1 MRVPQ
6 GFAAAVLLCGGVVFG
21 AATSTRATPPAAATA
36 EPTIAT
42 VLDRAAEYVAGFH
55 RQLSSIV
62 AEERYVQHWSTVSGR
77 RGRMEST
84 DLGHRAL
91 MADVLLVKPLDADD
105 WLQYRDV
112 YEVDG
117 TPIRD
122 RPERIGRLFR
132 EGTLSSDARMRTILE
147 DSARYNIGDIQR
159 NVNTPLFPLQFLRA
173 SNQRRFTF
181 TRTSDVAA
189 RPTTAD
195 PEEAGAF
202 RVSTEVWVIAY
213 QERRSDTMIHTAGHR
228 DFPSRGRFWIEPGT
242 GRVLMSELLLE
253 NRSLKVAIDVSYQ
266 SEPLVGLFVPVEMR
280 ERYEA
285 ARTHSLIECR
295 ATYGRF
301 RQL

>member
-1 MRVPQ
+1 MRIPGVC
-6 GFAAAVLLCGGVVFG
+6 AAAVLVCGGLVLG
-21 AATSTRATPPAAATA
+21 APVSTLATPVAAAGD
-36 EPTIAT
+36 EPSVAT
-42 VLDRAAEYVAGFH
+42 VLDRAAEYLAGFH

-62 AEERYVQHWSTVSGR
+62 AEERYVQHWSTGGR
-77 RGRMEST
+77 KGST
-84 DLGHRAL
+84 DLGHREL
-91 MADVLLVKPLDADD
+91 MSDVLLVKPLDADD

-147 DSARYNIGDIQR
+147 ESARYNIGDIQR

-181 TRTSDVAA
+181 TRTTDVVA

-266 SEPLVGLFVPVEMR
+266 SEPLLGVFVPVEMR

>member
-1 MRVPQ
+1 MRIP
-6 GFAAAVLLCGGVVFG
+6 GLFAAAVLLCGGVAFG
-21 AATSTRATPPAAATA
+21 SPLSTLATPAAAA
-36 EPTIAT
+36 VDEPSVTT

-62 AEERYVQHWSTVSGR
+62 AEERYVQHWSTASRGGR
-77 RGRMEST
+77 KGST
-84 DLGHRAL
+84 DLGHREL
-91 MADVLLVKPLDADD
+91 LSDVLLVKPLDTDD

-122 RPERIGRLFR
+122 RRERIGQLFR

-159 NVNTPLFPLQFLRA
+159 NVNTPLFPLQFLRVF
-173 SNQRRFTF
+173 NQCRFTF
-181 TRTSDVAA
+181 TRTTDVAA

-195 PEEAGAF
+195 SEEASAF

-213 QERRSDTMIHTAGHR
+213 RERRSDTMIHTAGHR

-253 NRSLKVAIDVSYQ
+253 NRSIKVAIDVSYQ
-266 SEPLVGLFVPVEMR
+266 SEPLLGLFVPVEMR